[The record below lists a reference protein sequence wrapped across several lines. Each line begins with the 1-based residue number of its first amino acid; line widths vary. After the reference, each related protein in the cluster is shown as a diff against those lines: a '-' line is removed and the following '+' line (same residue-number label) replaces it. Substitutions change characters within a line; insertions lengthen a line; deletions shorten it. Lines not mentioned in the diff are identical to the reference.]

1 MQAAFIDIGEARHSL
16 IKVQDI
22 LPKVDITKEK
32 QQEKVAYTELIQ
44 KIGNGEIERIELS
57 ENSNSAKI
65 KIKNVE
71 EEEKIQ
77 VPNRQ
82 AFIELIQ
89 DEIKERQLC

>member
-1 MQAAFIDIGEARHSL
+1 MTLGI
-16 IKVQDI
+16 
-22 LPKVDITKEK
+22 PM
-32 QQEKVAYTELIQ
+32 
-44 KIGNGEIERIELS
+44 KINQRIELS

>member
-1 MQAAFIDIGEARHSL
+1 MLMIPILNVYIISSVLSPNTKVL
-16 IKVQDI
+16 I
-22 LPKVDITKEK
+22 
-32 QQEKVAYTELIQ
+32 IQ